1 MQVREMIFYLLLY
14 VELSKILLIL
24 QPKIDRNIDKG
35 KIMYYN
41 TCPLRRHNSLSELL
55 LAT

>member
-24 QPKIDRNIDKG
+24 QPKIDRNINKG

-41 TCPLRRHNSLSELL
+41 TCPLRRHNSLSLNCF
-55 LAT
+55 

>member
-24 QPKIDRNIDKG
+24 QPKIDRNINKG
-35 KIMYYN
+35 K
-41 TCPLRRHNSLSELL
+41 
-55 LAT
+55 